1 MTDEREREERERER
15 DRERETTT
23 STGYVWTTRL
33 GSRSSGVIPEVFW
46 SALWVYK
53 EIKQHN
59 QFYPDNKIKTDLQRK
74 FRVFLIGLENGT

>member
-1 MTDEREREERERER
+1 MRERERER
-15 DRERETTT
+15 ERERLPPY
-23 STGYVWTTRL
+23 TGYVWTTRL
-33 GSRSSGVIPEVFW
+33 GSRSSGVILEVFW